1 MGPGRIPSK
10 GWIDMVAR
18 ELREGIYSVG
28 AIHWDRRLFDELIPL
43 PDGTSYNAYLVRGS
57 ERTALIDAVDPT
69 KAHELIDNL
78 EGLGVKEIDFVISNH
93 AEQDHSGAIPDVLR
107 AFPNAK
113 VVTNPKCKEML
124 MHLLLI
130 PEDRFI
136 TVEDGG
142 EISLGDRTLRFI
154 YAPWVHWPETMLTY
168 LVEEGILFTCDLFGS
183 HLATS
188 DLYAVEEARVYEA
201 AKRYY
206 AEIMMPFR
214 AMIRRH
220 LEKIKG
226 FRIEIIATSHGPI
239 YNSPDFILKAYWDW
253 VSDEVRNEV
262 VIPYVSMHGSTGKM
276 IDHFINALMERGI
289 TAKPFNLTRTD
300 VGELAMALV
309 DAATIVIGSPT
320 VLAGPHPSALYA
332 TYLANALR
340 PKLRYASMI
349 GSYGWGERA
358 VEYLKG
364 MLTNLKVE
372 VLEPVVA
379 RGHPKEGD
387 FKALDKLADEI
398 LKRHREDALVRK

>member
-1 MGPGRIPSK
+1 MRK
-10 GWIDMVAR
+10 GIH
-18 ELREGIYSVG
+18 SVG

-69 KAHELIDNL
+69 KAHELLDNL
-78 EGLGVKEIDFVISNH
+78 KRLGVEGIDYVISNH

-107 AFPNAK
+107 AFPNAR

-124 MHLLLI
+124 MQLLLI
-130 PEDRFI
+130 PEDRFV

-142 EISLGDRTLRFI
+142 EISLGDRTLKFI

-168 LVEEGILFTCDLFGS
+168 LKEDGILFTCDLFGS

-188 DLYAVEEARVYEA
+188 DLYAADEAKVYES

-226 FRIEIIATSHGPI
+226 LRVDIIATSHGPI
-239 YNSPDFILKAYWDW
+239 YDRPDFILNAYADW
-253 VSDEVRNEV
+253 VSDEVKNEV

-276 IDHFINALMERGI
+276 IDHFIGALMERGI

-300 VGELAMALV
+300 IGELAMALV

-332 TYLANALR
+332 AYLANALR

-372 VLEPVVA
+372 ILKPVVA
-379 RGHPKEGD
+379 MGHPKEGD
-387 FKALDKLADEI
+387 FRALDKLADEI
-398 LKRHREDALVRK
+398 LEKHLGDDLVRK

>member
-1 MGPGRIPSK
+1 MGDG
-10 GWIDMVAR
+10 V
-18 ELREGIYSVG
+18 YSVG

-69 KAHELIDNL
+69 KARELIDNL
-78 EGLGVKEIDFVISNH
+78 KGLGVKEIDYIISNH

-107 AFPNAK
+107 AFPGAR

-124 MHLLLI
+124 MQLLLI
-130 PEDRFI
+130 PEGEFM
-136 TVEDGG
+136 TVVDG
-142 EISLGDRTLRFI
+142 EEVSLGDRTLKFI

-168 LVEEGILFTCDLFGS
+168 LEEDGILFTCDLFGS

-188 DLYAVEEARVYEA
+188 DLYATDEERVYEA

-214 AMIRRH
+214 ATIRRH

-226 FRIEIIATSHGPI
+226 FRLEMIATSHGPI
-239 YNSPDFILKAYWDW
+239 YNEPDFILKAYGDW
-253 VSDEVRNEV
+253 VSDYVKNEV
-262 VIPYVSMHGSTGKM
+262 VIAYVSMHGSTGKM
-276 IDHFINALMERGI
+276 VDYFIDALIERGI
-289 TAKPFNLTRTD
+289 TAKPFNLTKTD
-300 VGELAMALV
+300 IGELAMALV

-332 TYLANALR
+332 TYLASALR
-340 PKLRYASMI
+340 PKLRYASVI
-349 GSYGWGERA
+349 SSYGWGERA
-358 VEYLKG
+358 IEYLKG
-364 MLTNLKVE
+364 MLTHLKAE

-379 RGHPKEGD
+379 MGHPKEGD
-387 FKALDKLADEI
+387 FKALDRLADEI
-398 LKRHREDALVRK
+398 LKRHQEDALVRK